1 MATVTHTRKPKS
13 VQLAV
18 ISVWLVAGFA
28 ALSSATEAFVTIFGR
43 TPLAFGGAD
52 PRVQLVMLPQ
62 INQAELREGAVGYL
76 VDIPLWLRVL
86 CATPALLFIVL
97 ALVAAFLIGRVLRE
111 ISAGRP
117 FAARVRKNL
126 LVLSSL
132 LIGAGLLY
140 GTLDASANRA
150 VFEVASDFGAESFPL
165 GADYTVISTDT
176 PRWPYF
182 MITSGVVG
190 LALSSAFKAGG
201 RLQEETDGLV

>member
-1 MATVTHTRKPKS
+1 MTNVTHTRKPKS

-18 ISVWLVAGFA
+18 ISVWIVACLA
-28 ALSSATEAFVTIFGR
+28 ALGSAAEAFVTIFGR

-86 CATPALLFIVL
+86 CATPALLYIVM
-97 ALVAAFLIGRVLRE
+97 ALVAAFLIARVLQE

-117 FAARVRKNL
+117 FTARVRKNL
-126 LVLSSL
+126 LALSFL

-140 GTLDASANRA
+140 GTLDATANRA
-150 VFEVASDFGAESFPL
+150 VFEVASNFGTEGFPL
-165 GADYTVISTDT
+165 GADYAVISTDA